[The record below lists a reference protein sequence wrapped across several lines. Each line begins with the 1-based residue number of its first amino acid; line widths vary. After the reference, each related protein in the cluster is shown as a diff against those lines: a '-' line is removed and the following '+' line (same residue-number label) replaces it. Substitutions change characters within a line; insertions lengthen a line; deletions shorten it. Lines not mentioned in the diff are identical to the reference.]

1 MNTLTLLYIFLI
13 AIAVVLMAA
22 LFALNDSCKKTE
34 ELNTAVLKEYRK
46 VTDDYNELIEK
57 YRKLAE
63 ENKDLKARLLYERTK
78 DDANVL

>member
-1 MNTLTLLYIFLI
+1 MNTLTLLYIIFI
-13 AIAVVLMAA
+13 AISLILTIS
-22 LFALNDSCKKTE
+22 LFAINDNCKKAE

-46 VTDDYNELIEK
+46 VINDYKELLK
-57 YRKLAE
+57 DCRKLAE

>member
-1 MNTLTLLYIFLI
+1 MNTLTSLYIISI
-13 AIAVVLMAA
+13 AISIILTIT
-22 LFALNDSCKKTE
+22 LFALNDSCKKAE

-46 VTDDYNELIEK
+46 VINDYSELLEDC
-57 YRKLAE
+57 RKLAE

>member
-1 MNTLTLLYIFLI
+1 MNTLTLLYIFFV

-22 LFALNDSCKKTE
+22 LFAMNDSCKKAE
-34 ELNTAVLKEYRK
+34 ELNTVILKEYQK
-46 VTDDYNELIEK
+46 VADDHNKLIEN

-78 DDANVL
+78 NDANVL

>member
-1 MNTLTLLYIFLI
+1 MNTLTSLYIIFI
-13 AIAVVLMAA
+13 AILIILTIA
-22 LFALNDSCKKTE
+22 LFAINDNSKKAE
-34 ELNTAVLKEYRK
+34 ELNTAVIKEYQR
-46 VTDDYNELIEK
+46 VTDDYNELVDG

>member
-1 MNTLTLLYIFLI
+1 MNTLILLYIFFV

-22 LFALNDSCKKTE
+22 LFAMNDSCKKAE
-34 ELNTAVLKEYRK
+34 ELNTVILKEYQK
-46 VTDDYNELIEK
+46 VTDDHNELIEN

-78 DDANVL
+78 EDANVL

>member
-1 MNTLTLLYIFLI
+1 MNTLTSLYIIF
-13 AIAVVLMAA
+13 VVISIILTIS
-22 LFALNDSCKKTE
+22 LFAINDSCKKAE
-34 ELNTAVLKEYRK
+34 ELNTAVIKEYQR
-46 VTDDYNELIEK
+46 VTDDYNELVDS

>member
-1 MNTLTLLYIFLI
+1 MNTLTLLYIFFV

-22 LFALNDSCKKTE
+22 LFALNDNCKKAE
-34 ELNTAVLKEYRK
+34 DLNTAILKEYQK
-46 VTDDYNELIEK
+46 VINDYNELLEDC
-57 YRKLAE
+57 RKLAG

>member
-1 MNTLTLLYIFLI
+1 MNTLTLLYIFFI
-13 AIAVVLMAA
+13 AISIVLTIT
-22 LFALNDSCKKTE
+22 LFVMNDSCKKAE
-34 ELNTAVLKEYRK
+34 ELNTVIFEEYQK
-46 VTDDYNELIEK
+46 VTDDHNELIEN